1 MLVFPWSGL
10 DNEAWKKSAKKYQSK
25 TDKIETGKGK
35 WFPHFEDFTQKENL
49 YKTQKPSSDLGV
61 NIDRLPCRSITRKRK
76 KMKVLCVM
84 WFSIHELNIFNYN
97 DWYVKKMGRWSFI
110 GDHSIWFI

>member
-10 DNEAWKKSAKKYQSK
+10 DNEAWRKSAKRYHSK
-25 TDKIETGKGK
+25 TDEIETGKGK
-35 WFPHFEDFTQKENL
+35 WSPHFGDFPQKENL

-61 NIDRLPCRSITRKRK
+61 NIDRLPCRSITRKK
-76 KMKVLCVM
+76 TKVLCVM

-97 DWYVKKMGRWSFI
+97 DY
-110 GDHSIWFI
+110 